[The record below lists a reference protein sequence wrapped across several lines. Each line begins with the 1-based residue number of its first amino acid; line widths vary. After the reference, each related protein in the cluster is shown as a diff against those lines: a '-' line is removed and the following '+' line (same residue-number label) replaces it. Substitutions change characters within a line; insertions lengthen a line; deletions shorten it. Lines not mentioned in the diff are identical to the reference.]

1 MRAPRAT
8 AYARSLEQRI
18 SLITL
23 GVNNVER
30 SRRFYEELGWTG
42 QLLEETVFFQA
53 GGQAVVL
60 WDWQKLAADAGVVDD
75 GSNFGGIV
83 LAHNVRSRPGVD
95 ELIQRAA
102 SAGATITRHPSEMF
116 YGGYA
121 GCFRDVDGHVWEIAI
136 NPGFP
141 LDELGNLTVPWTW
154 ETALVSDTETVW
166 MIAVGVV
173 GLAGFVAGSY
183 LTDPPRVDSDLE
195 EALARVRS
203 RRSAVLSGSTLT
215 AVGGGLLLWPIA
227 FISTAGSGAAWASL
241 ALFSIV
247 IAALTMSFLVVT
259 AVFNAALAWRDPTAL
274 SRPTARLVLDG
285 VHLGI
290 WSVSGPLAAIMVSAA
305 TAVGWQN
312 DLLGPA
318 VVVAAA
324 VKVGTVVVELAGI
337 GVRTGWN
344 AGGWARGASG
354 YATVAW
360 FALVLIALA

>member
-183 LTDPPRVDSDLE
+183 LYATPRDWARFGLMMLQRGEWQGRQVLSRDFAALMAAKSAADPVYGQGMVWQEGPGDEVPGADLAYGLPDDTFWFLGHDGQSTAVVPSAGLVVVRMGLTPSDRGYRPQKLVAALIK
-195 EALARVRS
+195 ALAPS
-203 RRSAVLSGSTLT
+203 
-215 AVGGGLLLWPIA
+215 
-227 FISTAGSGAAWASL
+227 
-241 ALFSIV
+241 
-247 IAALTMSFLVVT
+247 
-259 AVFNAALAWRDPTAL
+259 
-274 SRPTARLVLDG
+274 
-285 VHLGI
+285 
-290 WSVSGPLAAIMVSAA
+290 
-305 TAVGWQN
+305 
-312 DLLGPA
+312 
-318 VVVAAA
+318 
-324 VKVGTVVVELAGI
+324 
-337 GVRTGWN
+337 
-344 AGGWARGASG
+344 
-354 YATVAW
+354 
-360 FALVLIALA
+360 